1 MGADTVVSPH
11 IRFMKNISS
20 LVKDIY
26 ELFTTD
32 NGVKVSKKKAKELCD
47 IAGKNIAEQIYNS
60 LYEEKKSK
68 QTLRLSQ
75 IGKPLRQIWYS
86 YKGIE
91 GEDFDGP
98 TRIKFLYGHISEEL
112 LIVLSKLSGHNVT
125 ETQKELVVN
134 GITGHQDARVD
145 GVLVDFKS
153 ASNYAFNKLNVNELS
168 KNDPFGYIHQL
179 TAYAQDKKD
188 KAAAWVVINK
198 QTGEVA
204 VSHLHEM
211 EMPDVSEKIKK
222 IKNVVAKD
230 KPPVRCY
237 DDVLDGTSGNRKL
250 CTSCVYCAY
259 KFHCWSDSNGGKG
272 LRQFNYA
279 NGPKYLT
286 HVSKTPNI
294 EEVNPYERN

>member
-68 QTLRLSQ
+68 QALRLSQ

-153 ASNYAFNKLNVNELS
+153 ASNYAFNKLKVNELS

-204 VSHLHEM
+204 VSHLHKM
-211 EMPDVSEKIKK
+211 EMPDVSEKIK
-222 IKNVVAKD
+222 
-230 KPPVRCY
+230 
-237 DDVLDGTSGNRKL
+237 
-250 CTSCVYCAY
+250 
-259 KFHCWSDSNGGKG
+259 
-272 LRQFNYA
+272 
-279 NGPKYLT
+279 
-286 HVSKTPNI
+286 
-294 EEVNPYERN
+294 